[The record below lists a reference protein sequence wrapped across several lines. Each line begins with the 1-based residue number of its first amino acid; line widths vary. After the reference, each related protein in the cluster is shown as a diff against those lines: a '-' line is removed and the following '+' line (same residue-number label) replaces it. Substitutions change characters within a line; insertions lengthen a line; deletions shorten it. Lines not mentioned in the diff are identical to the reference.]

1 MWELCSLIFK
11 VLSIPSNR
19 KDKLTEMRVDSF
31 SVFWI
36 TDYLRERPQ
45 FVSLGNCVSGTWMSS
60 MGAWRGTVLG
70 VPFHIVYS
78 RLQIQLKYKYK
89 SCQIQKYL
97 ADPAIVAC
105 IRNGQES
112 EYRDLVKAF
121 SNWSH
126 KTNLIVNTSKT
137 KEMIFDDR
145 CLLLSRKQRS
155 LDIWSNLLQMFYQSM
170 VTNVLLYAGVC
181 CLCSNRSKTTRGL
194 DKLVR
199 KAGSVIGA
207 RLGMLG

>member
-1 MWELCSLIFK
+1 M
-11 VLSIPSNR
+11 SNTGGR
-19 KDKLTEMRVDSF
+19 
-31 SVFWI
+31 
-36 TDYLRERPQ
+36 
-45 FVSLGNCVSGTWMSS
+45 
-60 MGAWRGTVLG
+60 RGTVLA
-70 VPFHIVYS
+70 PF
-78 RLQIQLKYKYK
+78 LFTLFTADFKYNSE
-89 SCQIQKYL
+89 SCQSQKCL

-121 SNWSH
+121 NDWSH
-126 KTNLIVNTSKT
+126 KTNLILNTSKM

-145 CLLLSRKQRS
+145 CLLLLRKQRS

-181 CLCSNRSKTTRGL
+181 CLGSNRRKTTRGL

-199 KAGSVIGA
+199 KAGTVIGA